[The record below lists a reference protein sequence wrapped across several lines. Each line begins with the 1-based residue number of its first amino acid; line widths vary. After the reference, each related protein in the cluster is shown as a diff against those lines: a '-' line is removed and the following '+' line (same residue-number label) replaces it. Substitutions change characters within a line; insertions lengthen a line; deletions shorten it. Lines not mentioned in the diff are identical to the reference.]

1 MYIDRNNFSLKQFF
15 PFHFIFISFFLTTSF
30 LRLLLISLSL
40 KLFVIFNFF
49 FTIYIFFFFQLNMI
63 STILFR
69 LFKCIYLLC
78 SILTHMNITTSCK
91 CAGKTWKRHLKDV
104 YCTLWILNER
114 LMDFTVMITNWR
126 CYMEYNVR
134 VCGNLVTLDFLTR
147 WYTSCGFF

>member
-30 LRLLLISLSL
+30 LRLLLVSLSPSHTLSLSL

-49 FTIYIFFFFQLNMI
+49 LSYFFFQLNMI

-126 CYMEYNVR
+126 C
-134 VCGNLVTLDFLTR
+134 
-147 WYTSCGFF
+147 